1 MEPDDSPKYPIKVES
16 GIPGLY
22 LIKTDTYGGW
32 LVWPETKDLH
42 AGAVKTS
49 YIAGVAVSNDS
60 GIDET
65 IIALTSEQGEA
76 TIGPKKWFPV
86 VLALLTGLGQN

>member
-1 MEPDDSPKYPIKVES
+1 MEPDDTPKYPIKVES

-22 LIKTDTYGGW
+22 LIRTDTYGGW
-32 LVWPETKDLH
+32 LVWPDSKEH
-42 AGAVKTS
+42 QPGAVKTS
-49 YIAGVAVSNDS
+49 YIAGIAVTNES

-65 IIALTSEQGEA
+65 VLALTSELGEA
-76 TIGPKKWFPV
+76 IIGPKEWYPV